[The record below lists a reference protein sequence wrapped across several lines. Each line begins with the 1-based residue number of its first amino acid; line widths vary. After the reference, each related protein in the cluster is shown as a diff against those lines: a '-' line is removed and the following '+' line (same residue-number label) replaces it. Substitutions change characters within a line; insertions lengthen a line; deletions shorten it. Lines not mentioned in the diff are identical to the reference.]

1 MKRKENANTCSK
13 TPVKIA
19 IGHDRMTEKMT
30 VFWRKKLTTVKN
42 VQLFYLTN

>member
-30 VFWRKKLTTVKN
+30 VLEKKLITVKN